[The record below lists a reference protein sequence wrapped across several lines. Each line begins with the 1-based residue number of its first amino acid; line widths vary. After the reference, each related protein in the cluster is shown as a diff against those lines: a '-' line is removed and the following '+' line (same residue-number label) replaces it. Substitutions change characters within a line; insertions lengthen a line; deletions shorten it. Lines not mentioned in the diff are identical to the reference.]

1 MSPRFIVR
9 REQDASR
16 YSVWDNEKNRLA
28 TYEGRECTNLDFHDA
43 FKVADDL
50 NAENMQA
57 KEK

>member
-1 MSPRFIVR
+1 MPPRYIVR
-9 REQDASR
+9 MVHDAQL

-50 NAENMQA
+50 NAENKQA

>member
-1 MSPRFIVR
+1 VR

-50 NAENMQA
+50 NAENKQA